1 MLEDRLSFDMD
12 EYTRNGSSKNM
23 LLSKKNGIRYV
34 SVEGMRNI
42 FIDDLDNDQKK
53 EIIIFNT
60 NGFGSGGSTSLKNF
74 VKIYNYDNNLNFSEV
89 SDKFFSS

>member
-34 SVEGMRNI
+34 SVEGMIWSSNVRASPRSA
-42 FIDDLDNDQKK
+42 LP
-53 EIIIFNT
+53 EIL
-60 NGFGSGGSTSLKNF
+60 G
-74 VKIYNYDNNLNFSEV
+74 
-89 SDKFFSS
+89 